1 MSNQQI
7 AELVCEDS
15 QDEIYHQIEQVESPL
30 NIVMPDTIEECMDR
44 VAYLANR
51 QFKDSAESG
60 AILLNVKAQTE
71 HGRFRQLL
79 NEKRIHYRTANR
91 SMAIAKMLQAL
102 PKSKSDKLSLLNMS
116 THQVSE
122 LTKVPIE
129 TLKELDDEDYEVLAE
144 TSGNAI
150 KQQVADLM
158 KERDDL
164 QIAAAQAINDLQ
176 HEKLRKV
183 PQVRFDMHVFISE
196 IRKDAI
202 CNTELLNEALVNTIT
217 QITQLCDNRQLDFD
231 SRVSAA
237 QVLHH
242 TWAAIY
248 TQIGTALERLSGEF
262 AGHIEGI
269 EHLPKFTKAEW
280 QYVETERNR
289 LLEQF
294 LLNKQSK
301 EIK

>member
-1 MSNQQI
+1 M
-7 AELVCEDS
+7 
-15 QDEIYHQIEQVESPL
+15 
-30 NIVMPDTIEECMDR
+30 
-44 VAYLANR
+44 
-51 QFKDSAESG
+51 
-60 AILLNVKAQTE
+60 
-71 HGRFRQLL
+71 
-79 NEKRIHYRTANR
+79 
-91 SMAIAKMLQAL
+91 
-102 PKSKSDKLSLLNMS
+102 SLLNFS
-116 THQVSE
+116 QKQLTE

-144 TSGNAI
+144 TSSNAI
-150 KQQVADLM
+150 KQQVANLM

-217 QITQLCDNRQLDFD
+217 QITQLCNNRQLDFD

>member
-1 MSNQQI
+1 MRNQEL
-7 AELVCEDS
+7 AELVNDQS
-15 QDEIYHQIEQVESPL
+15 QDEINHQIAQIESPL
-30 NIVMPDTIEECMDR
+30 NIVMPNTIEECMDR
-44 VAYLANR
+44 VVHLANR
-51 QFKDSAESG
+51 QFCDAAEMG
-60 AILLNVKAQTE
+60 FILLQVKSETE
-71 HGRFRQLL
+71 HGMFYSLL
-79 NEKRIHYRTANR
+79 NERKIHKRTAQR
-91 SMAIAKMLQAL
+91 AMAVAKMLQAL
-102 PKSKSDKLSLLNMS
+102 PKRKCDTVSLLNFS
-116 THQVSE
+116 QKQLTE

-144 TSGNAI
+144 TSSNAI

>member
-1 MSNQQI
+1 MSL
-7 AELVCEDS
+7 ELVCPES
-15 QDEIYHQIEQVESPL
+15 VEEIEHQIESLESALHIELPQSIDDCMEQV
-30 NIVMPDTIEECMDR
+30 VF
-44 VAYLANR
+44 LANR
-51 QFKDSAESG
+51 QFCDG
-60 AILLNVKAQTE
+60 AKMGVLLLWLKSNTE
-71 HGRFRQLL
+71 HGKFNSLL
-79 NEKRIHYRTANR
+79 HERNIQKRTAQR
-91 SMAIAKMLQAL
+91 AMAIARMLLAL
-102 PKSKSDKLSLLNMS
+102 PKRKSDKLSHLNLN
-116 THQVSE
+116 THQLNE

-217 QITQLCDNRQLDFD
+217 QITQLCDNRQLDLD

>member
-1 MSNQQI
+1 MSSD
-7 AELVCEDS
+7 LVCPES
-15 QDEIYHQIEQVESPL
+15 AEEIEYQIGKLESVLYVELPA
-30 NIVMPDTIEECMDR
+30 TIDECMDQ
-44 VAYLANR
+44 VAFLANR
-51 QFKDSAESG
+51 QFTDAAKMG
-60 AILLNVKAQTE
+60 VLLLWLKSQTE
-71 HGRFRQLL
+71 HGRFNSLL
-79 NEKRIHYRTANR
+79 HEKSIHRRTASR
-91 SMAIAKMLQAL
+91 AMAIAKMLKAL
-102 PKSKSDKLSLLNMS
+102 PKSKVDKLSILNLN
-116 THQVSE
+116 THQLNE

-217 QITQLCDNRQLDFD
+217 QITQLCDNRQLDLD

>member
-1 MSNQQI
+1 MSSQQV
-7 AELVCEDS
+7 AELICDES
-15 QDEIYHQIEQVESPL
+15 QDEINHQIEQIESPL
-30 NIVMPDTIEECMDR
+30 NVIMPETIEECMDR

-60 AILLNVKAQTE
+60 AILLNVKAQTG

-79 NEKRIHYRTANR
+79 IDKRIHYRTANR
-91 SMAIAKMLQAL
+91 AMAIAKMLQAL

-129 TLKELDDEDYEVLAE
+129 TLKQLDDEDYEVLAE
-144 TSGNAI
+144 TSGSAI

-158 KERDDL
+158 KERDGF
-164 QIAAAQAINDLQ
+164 QEAAAKAINELE

-183 PQVRFDMHVFISE
+183 PSVRFDMPVFISE
-196 IRKDAI
+196 MRKDAI
-202 CNTELLNEALVNTIT
+202 CNTELLDEALVNTIT
-217 QITQLCDNRQLDFD
+217 QVGQLCDNRQLDFD
-231 SRVSAA
+231 TRVSAA

-248 TQIGTALERLSGEF
+248 SQVGNILERLSGEF
-262 AGHIEGI
+262 SGHIEGI

-280 QYVETERNR
+280 QYVDTERSR

-294 LLNKQSK
+294 LLEKQSK
-301 EIK
+301 EIR